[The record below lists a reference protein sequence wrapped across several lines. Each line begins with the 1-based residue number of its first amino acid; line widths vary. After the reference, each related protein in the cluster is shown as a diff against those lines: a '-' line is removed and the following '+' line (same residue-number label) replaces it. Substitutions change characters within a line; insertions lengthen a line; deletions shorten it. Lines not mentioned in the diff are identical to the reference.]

1 MIEAQGLTK
10 RYGSKVA
17 VDDVTFTVAPG
28 RVTGFLG
35 PNGAGKSTTMRA
47 MLGLLRPDAGDVRY
61 GGLRYRDLDVPMR
74 RVGALLE
81 AKSFHPGRTA
91 RNHLRMVAAL
101 SRVPYRR
108 VDEVLELVGLAK
120 VANRRAKGFSLG
132 MAQRLGLATALLP
145 DPEALILDEPTNG
158 LDPKG
163 ITWLR
168 GLLHQLA
175 EEGRAILVSS
185 HLLAEMAHTADHL
198 VVIGRGRLIAD
209 APVAEFVSAASGTS
223 VLVRTAESD
232 RLAGLVREAGGAAD
246 QAEPG
251 ALLVRG
257 IPQEQVAEIA
267 FRERVPIHEL
277 TTRAASLE
285 EAFFEVT
292 DSAVEFA
299 STESASTKEVV

>member
-1 MIEAQGLTK
+1 MEITVTGVRK
-10 RYGSKVA
+10 RYGATVA
-17 VDDVTFTVAPG
+17 VDDLTFRVRPG

-35 PNGAGKSTTMRA
+35 PNGAGKSTTMRT
-47 MLGLLRPDAGDVRY
+47 MLGLVRPDAGEVRY
-61 GGLRYRDLDVPMR
+61 DGQRYQDLDAPMR

-91 RNHLRMVAAL
+91 RNHLRMAATL
-101 SRVPYRR
+101 CGVPYRR

-120 VANRRAKGFSLG
+120 VANRRPKGFSLG

-175 EEGRAILVSS
+175 EDGRTVFLSS
-185 HLLAEMAHTADHL
+185 HLLAEMAQTADHL
-198 VVIGRGRLIAD
+198 VVIGRGRLITE

-223 VLVRTAESD
+223 VLVRTTEDD
-232 RLAGLVREAGGAAD
+232 RLAGALTMVGAVVD
-246 QAEPG
+246 RPEPHT
-251 ALLVRG
+251 LLVRG
-257 IPQEQVAEIA
+257 VPQEQVAEIA
-267 FRERVPIHEL
+267 FREQLPLREL

-292 DSAVEFA
+292 DGAAEFT
-299 STESASTKEVV
+299 STTEEAPR